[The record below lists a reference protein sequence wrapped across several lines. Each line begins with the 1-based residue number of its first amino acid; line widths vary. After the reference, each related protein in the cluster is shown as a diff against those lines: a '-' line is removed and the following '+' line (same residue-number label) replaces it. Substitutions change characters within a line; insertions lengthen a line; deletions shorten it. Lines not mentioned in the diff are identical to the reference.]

1 MSTPEKAE
9 AIAFNGISWQ
19 NKDYY
24 YYDKGKVYLW
34 GYYTDESR
42 GLTYEHK
49 WGGAG
54 GAYWADPRPRYEE
67 DIFWNNQDVVGDREM
82 GTLAEWGFETY
93 WSEWDGSRINGN
105 AETGGNTD
113 VEYQR
118 KVTYWFRRFKNYPE
132 TKGVIA
138 WGESYASPD
147 GKVHWQRPGETMRV
161 QVNNFQDYPGWRIQL
176 DDYVNQNYI
185 QLVNKSGNIAKNY
198 AKLNNQSGAYEWLP
212 EVTMTNNWNGQ
223 SADKQSFYTQF
234 DVTITGG
241 ENDYRI
247 DTYAASAN
255 GKEVGYNS
263 SGEYIKIDNSAPS
276 GTWSSTATANVWT
289 NQNVVL
295 KFQPTDARSGVN
307 RWSYRT
313 STNDGATYSGY
324 SAIIYGDDAK
334 DFSVTTEGKNK
345 IISDL
350 SDNVSWYN
358 EGVPSE
364 AYWIDKTAPTANAV
378 ASSTAWTNADVTLSV
393 NSASDALSGFDRIT
407 LPNNSTTTNTSASQ
421 VVSANASY
429 TFAIRD
435 VAGNITNKTITVG
448 NIDKVAPTANN
459 VTASTTAWTNSNVTL
474 TLTGAADALSGFS
487 KIVLPDGTSTTN
499 TSASYS
505 ASTNGTYTFKVYDNA
520 GNVTNKS
527 ITVTNIDKVA
537 PTVTMPG
544 TIQNETTDY
553 FDVVATNVADAGS
566 GIDRVQFP
574 TWTSLNGQ
582 DDIQSSWTTNSAAS
596 GAGVGT
602 TYTYRVNRSAH
613 NWEFGDYNVHVYVY
627 DRAGNATSF
636 AMPVHN
642 KKDMTPP
649 NVTTAGND
657 PAWTTSKTIVVT
669 ASDDHTGLT
678 NITTPN
684 GTTIL
689 NTGKGVVSTQSH
701 VVNANG
707 NFVYSATDKYGNTTS
722 RAVTVSSVDTQAP
735 TGTEYGNPTGWTNA
749 NFDMGIKDI
758 VENQSG
764 YDHATLPNGT
774 TTTSTNPWQT
784 ISANGTYSYTLY
796 DKVGNSKTY
805 TEVVNKI
812 DKAAPTGTIT
822 ASPTNWTNGNVTL
835 TLNANDTGGSGV
847 YRIMDDSGAY
857 TVGAVDT
864 FVATA
869 NGTYDFTVYDNA
881 GNSKVVSYT
890 VSNID
895 KTSPGLTVTQNPSA
909 WTKGEVTLTGA
920 ASDSQSGLVS
930 IRETNT
936 GIYAGRNLIPNSK
949 PNQTSNLYGFAVR
962 TLSQHLVAGQTYVLT
977 INGRIDAQA
986 AADGKQLR
994 AFVWNNGWTSATSV
1008 PITSTTDTTTSIVY
1022 TPTVSGEHY
1031 FAAYLYTSGG
1041 SRLGNATLNWM
1052 KFESGS
1058 VFSGYTPAPEDSTTV
1073 AGNATFGISQNGTY
1087 TYRATDAVG
1096 NVKDT
1101 SINVTNIDKTAPGK
1115 PTIDLSTAAWT
1126 NGNVTFTITNG
1137 VDSQSGPDY
1146 TQYQVNGGAWTNYTG
1161 VVTLSADGK
1170 HVINARTTDKVGWT
1184 GATETKTASID
1195 KVAPTGAVTAST
1207 TAWTSGNVTL
1217 TINAAD
1223 VGGSGVYRIMDNA
1236 GVYTN
1241 GAVDT
1246 FVATANGTYNFTVYD
1261 NVGNSKVFS
1270 YTVTNI
1276 DKTGPTAN
1284 APTANP
1290 TTWTNGNVT
1299 ISLTGAADAGGGFK
1313 NIVLPDGTSTT
1324 STSAS
1329 YTAVNDGT
1337 YTFKVYDNVGN
1348 VTDKTIVISNIDRT
1362 LPTAT
1367 TYGNPTA
1374 WTNTNV
1380 DMGLINIVDVES
1392 GYDRT
1397 RLPNGTNSTSTNPW
1411 QTITGNGTYSFVL
1424 YDKAGNSQTYT
1435 EVVTKIDKAAPT
1447 GVITAS
1453 PTAWTNGNV
1462 TLTLNAADTGG
1473 SGVYRIKDHSGNY
1486 TTGSVDTFVAT
1497 ANGTYNFTVY
1507 DNAGNSTIVSYAVTN
1522 IDKTAPTANNP
1533 TASTTAWTNGT
1544 VTLSLTGAAD
1554 TGGSGF
1560 NKIVLPN
1567 GTAVTTTTASQTVS
1581 VNGTYSFDVYDNA
1594 GNVTTKSIT
1603 VSNIDKAAPTGVITA
1618 SPTAWTNGNV
1628 TLTLNAADT
1637 GGSGVYR
1644 IKDQTGNFTTGS
1656 VDTFVA
1662 TANGTY
1668 NFTVYDNAGNSQ
1680 VVSYAVSNI
1689 DTGLPSA
1696 TIGQSQT
1703 SWTKELVDVN
1713 LAATDSL
1720 SGVKSIEQTN
1730 ADAYAGRN
1738 LAKKSNQ
1745 FNTGSSAAGITR
1757 SLTPEGYLSITAD
1770 SGNGNWVYGWAKDV
1784 SGIENLLNEGDTFTV
1799 SFTMKSADT
1808 TKIPNIYIKSGM
1820 GYYAM
1825 SGKLS
1830 NEFSTVSYTGTWK
1843 DLNAIQPHLGMS
1855 GVTGTV
1861 IIKDWKIEKGTG
1873 TPWSQAPEDVATVGG
1888 KAAFSISQNG
1898 TYDYKVS
1905 DNAGNEINK
1914 SVTIS
1919 NIDLVD
1925 PTLSLSPSTTGWT
1938 NSNVLVTAVSTDSQ
1952 SGALLIGQAAGASEN
1967 LVRMSDWNNYYGSA
1981 IKTALTDDSLSFT
1994 GSTGF
1999 DGIHLTS
2006 VAADEDYLLSFDMT
2020 KESGNITKIGGHI
2033 ALSSL
2038 SEVWI
2043 DGVKQSGSFAGGI
2056 TYPNDSLTHHVV
2068 VRFNSRVST
2077 SDRRV
2082 FIQPNRGGTAAAYE
2096 VTIANTSL
2104 ITGDFAGG
2112 ASAFFTI
2119 TDNGTHTYRSVDAA
2133 GNSSYK
2139 EIVVGNIDKIAPDA
2153 TVVADTTAW
2162 TNQNVT
2168 LSLSASDLGVS
2179 GYYRTKLPNGAYT
2192 SATTFDYSVSGNG
2205 SQTFIIYDR
2214 AGNSKAVVYN
2224 VTNIDKT
2231 LPGGTVAPNTTAWTK
2246 GPVTLTFSGTDAGG
2260 SGVDYVLD
2268 NESNK
2273 TIGANDSYVISSNG
2287 TYNFTVFD
2295 KAGNSKVVS
2304 YTASN
2309 IDLTAP
2315 GKPTIDLSTAAWTNG
2330 NVTFTITP
2338 GTDSQS
2344 GVAYTQYQIDGGAW
2358 TNYTGVVTIST
2369 NGKHVINAR
2378 TTDNVGWTGVTET
2391 KTASID
2397 KVVPTAGIS
2406 VNTSWTNAASVAA
2419 TLTAS
2424 DADSG
2429 LSSVKYQLSGATTKA
2444 ETTATTGDVITIA
2457 NEGQTTI
2464 TLVATDAVGQTTTT
2478 TKVVKID
2485 RTAPVFSAASISNV
2499 TESGFDVT
2507 VTVTDGLSGV
2517 NNVNLPIW
2525 RSGNY
2530 SGMKTFPHTG
2540 QGNGTHTYH
2549 VDMADIGA
2557 GADYVYIGKHVT
2569 DNAGNSAFA
2578 GDASFKLDVTA
2589 PNLAISQADAAVW
2602 TNKDVTVSSVSSD
2615 NFNGVEKLTIAGNST
2630 TKTTDVFAKP
2640 KILSVSL
2647 ASRSTVSY
2655 LIAKGYDVTVDT
2667 TVTTLAQLSGYDII
2681 LSDGQAWSADKASLL
2696 NQAFAAGYRIY
2707 STGNDTAS
2715 GAIHPVTT
2723 SSAGSGSF
2731 TLTQYANTSHVES
2744 GDYDNIMKYYD
2755 GATETDGGQ
2764 LKVTAYPSDTRVLA
2778 TNTLYGTASL
2788 LYSVNNNGGKWIHL
2802 QGFGPHGTM
2811 SRRILDELMLGTK
2824 ATRQT
2829 YTEALT
2835 VASNGTYTVMA
2846 EDFFGNQTSQTITVS
2861 NIDKTLPGGTI
2872 TSSNTAFTNGN
2883 VTLTF
2888 AGTDAGGSGVD
2899 YVLDN
2904 ASNKTIGASDSYVVS
2919 SNGTYNFTIYDK
2931 AGNSKA
2937 VSYTVSN
2944 IDKSA
2949 PNATIASNV
2958 TGWTNQNVILTVS
2971 PSDIGVSGYYRTL
2984 LPNGTYST
2992 TANPTYTATGNG
3004 AQTFVIYD
3012 NAGNSTT
3019 VTYTVGN
3026 IDKTL
3031 PGGTIAPSTTAW
3043 TNADVTLT
3051 LNATDVGGSGVDRV
3065 MNPSGVVTSGATAN
3079 FTATTNGT
3087 FSFTVYDKA
3096 GNTKVVTYVV
3106 ANIDKIKPVYTGN
3119 IAIANVTQDY
3129 FDVVITNVTDAHS
3142 GMNRVQF
3149 PTWTNADGQDDLG
3162 DWWSTTEY
3170 KGSVST
3176 TTYTYRVQRSSHKE
3190 EFGLY
3195 NVHIYMFD
3203 NAGNYITA
3211 ATSYVLRDQ
3220 VFPLVDSI
3228 TGNPTT
3234 WTNQNATLTVNGHDE
3249 HTGVKSITLPD
3260 GTVVAT
3266 NSAKGANATANY
3278 TVSDNGSYTF
3288 KITDMYDNVTTQTV
3302 TVSKIDKVLP
3312 SATTQGN
3319 PVNWTNQNQTL
3330 TITGSDAGGSGFK
3343 QIKLPSGVIVTG
3355 SSATYTVSQNG
3366 SYSFVV
3372 YDNAGN
3378 SRTISEQVTKIDK
3391 EAPGGGIQ
3399 GNPVSWTNKDATLT
3413 LNAADTGGAGVKGV
3427 YLPNGTFVTTTSI
3440 ASYVATQNGTYT
3452 FKTVDFAGN
3461 ETSVSVT
3468 VTKIDKVAP
3477 TIASVGGNPTQWSNQ
3492 SQTLRV
3498 TGTDALSGV
3507 TSIKRPDNTVINGVV
3522 TDYTVHQNG
3531 GYVFILTDAAG
3542 NSATYTVD
3550 VTKIDKGN
3558 PSQSSVNISVNN
3570 SQQ

>member
-1 MSTPEKAE
+1 MLNKKMKRSLSCAFLLSAALCFMSTPEKAE
-9 AIAFNGISWQ
+9 AIYFNGISRQ
-19 NKDYY
+19 DTNYY
-24 YYDKGKVYLW
+24 YYDSGYVYLW
-34 GYYTDESR
+34 GYKNLRPGDHEWR
-42 GLTYEHK
+42 GYTYENG
-49 WGGAG
+49 WG
-54 GAYWADPRPRYEE
+54 YWTDPRPTFE
-67 DIFWNNQDVVGDREM
+67 DKILWSNLDVIGDREI
-82 GTLAEWGFETY
+82 GTLADWGFETY
-93 WSEWDGSRINGN
+93 DSRWAGTRFDGNW
-105 AETGGNTD
+105 ATGGDTN

-118 KVTYWFRRFKNYPE
+118 KAAYNFRRWKNYPE
-132 TKGVIA
+132 TRDVSM
-138 WGESYASPD
+138 WNNPYNSPD
-147 GKVHWQRPGETMRV
+147 GVSHWMKPGQTIMV
-161 QVNNFQDYPGWRIQL
+161 QVNNFQDYPGTQIML
-176 DDYVNQNYI
+176 NDYVDVNYI
-185 QLVNKSGNIAKNY
+185 QIINDEGGVARNY
-198 AKLNNQSGAYEWLP
+198 ATHYGGSGVEAVLSNL
-212 EVTMTNNWNGQ
+212 TMTHHWTGRHPNVEWMA
-223 SADKQSFYTQF
+223 SQF
-234 DVTITGG
+234 KVTITGG
-241 ENDYRI
+241 DEDYRI
-247 DTYAASAN
+247 QTLARSAN
-255 GKEVGYNS
+255 GKGTGFNNS
-263 SGEYIKIDNSAPS
+263 TQVIKIDGTQPS
-276 GTWSSTATANVWT
+276 GGWSSSATPNVWT
-289 NQNVVL
+289 NQNVEL
-295 KFQPTDARSGVN
+295 TFNPSDARSGVAA
-307 RWSYRT
+307 WSYLM
-313 STNDGATYSGY
+313 STNNGASYGSRSG
-324 SAIIYGDDAK
+324 IIYGD
-334 DFSVTTEGKNK
+334 VTKTFTLASEGKIK
-345 IISDL
+345 FSSDVT
-350 SDNVSWYN
+350 DNVMNYN
-358 EGVPSE
+358 GDVSSQS
-364 AYWIDKTAPTANAV
+364 YWIDKTAPTANAV
-378 ASSTAWTNADVTLSV
+378 AASTTSWTNADVTISV
-393 NSASDALSGFDRIT
+393 SGAADALSGFDQIS
-407 LPNNSTTTNTSASQ
+407 LPNGTSTKSTSANQ
-421 VVSANASY
+421 LVSANGNY
-429 TFAIRD
+429 TFAIKD
-435 VAGNITNKTITVG
+435 VAGNVTNKTVSIA

-487 KIVLPDGTSTTN
+487 KIVLPDGTSTTS

-505 ASTNGTYTFKVYDNA
+505 ASTNGTFTFKVYDNA

-537 PTVTMPG
+537 PTVTSPG
-544 TIQNETTDY
+544 TIQNETTDSY
-553 FDVVATNVADAGS
+553 DVIVSNVSDAGS

-574 TWTSLNGQ
+574 TWTTLNGQ

-596 GAGVGT
+596 GVGAGT
-602 TYTYRVNRSAH
+602 TYTYKVNRSAH
-613 NWEFGDYNVHVYVY
+613 NWEFGNYNVHVYVY
-627 DRAGNATSF
+627 DRAGNATAF
-636 AMPVHN
+636 AMPVHD

-649 NVTTAGND
+649 NVSTAGND
-657 PAWTTSKTIVVT
+657 PAWTTSKTIVVS
-669 ASDDHTGLT
+669 ASDEHTGLT

-722 RAVTVSSVDTQAP
+722 RTVTVSSVDTQAP
-735 TGTEYGNPTGWTNA
+735 TGTQYGNPTAWTNA
-749 NFDMGIKDI
+749 NFDMGIMDI
-758 VENQSG
+758 VESQSG
-764 YDHATLPNGT
+764 YDHAKLPNGT

-784 ISANGTYSYTLY
+784 ISSNGTYSFILY

-805 TEVVNKI
+805 TQVVTKI
-812 DKAAPTGTIT
+812 DKATPTGTIT
-822 ASPTNWTNGNVTL
+822 ASPSAWTNGNVTL
-835 TLNANDTGGSGV
+835 TLNASDTGGSGV
-847 YRIMDDSGAY
+847 YRIMDDSGVY
-857 TVGAVDT
+857 TVGATDT

-890 VSNID
+890 VTNID
-895 KTSPGLTVTQNPSA
+895 KTSPGLTVTQNPST

-949 PNQTSNLYGFAVR
+949 PNESSNAYGFASR
-962 TLSQHLVAGQTYVLT
+962 TLSQYLVAGQTYVLT

-986 AADGKQLR
+986 AADGKELR
-994 AFVWNNGWTSATSV
+994 AFVWNAGWTSATSV
-1008 PITSTTDTTTSIVY
+1008 PITSTTDTTTSVVY

-1031 FAAYLYTSGG
+1031 FAAYLYTNGG
-1041 SRLGNATLNWM
+1041 SRLGKATLNWM

-1073 AGNATFGISQNGTY
+1073 AGNATFGVSQNGTY

-1096 NVKDT
+1096 NVRDT

-1137 VDSQSGPDY
+1137 IDSQSGPDY
-1146 TQYQVNGGAWTNYTG
+1146 TQYQINGGAWTNYTG
-1161 VVTLSADGK
+1161 MVTLSANGN
-1170 HVINARTTDKVGWT
+1170 HVVNARTIDKVGWT

-1195 KVAPTGAVTAST
+1195 KVAPTGAITAST
-1207 TAWTSGNVTL
+1207 TAWTNGNVTL
-1217 TINAAD
+1217 TLNAAD
-1223 VGGSGVYRIMDNA
+1223 AGGSGVYRIMDNA
-1236 GVYTN
+1236 GAYTN

-1246 FVATANGTYNFTVYD
+1246 FVATANGTYNFTIFD
-1261 NVGNSKVFS
+1261 NVGNSKVVS

-1276 DKTGPTAN
+1276 DKSGPTAN

-1299 ISLTGAADAGGGFK
+1299 ISLTGAADAGSGFK

-1329 YTAVNDGT
+1329 YTAVNNGT

-1348 VTDKTIVISNIDRT
+1348 VTDKSIVISNIDRV

-1367 TYGNPTA
+1367 SYGNPTA

-1380 DMGLINIVDVES
+1380 DIGLINIVDVNS

-1397 RLPNGTNSTSTNPW
+1397 KLPNGTNSTSTNPW

-1473 SGVYRIKDHSGNY
+1473 SGVYRIKDPSGAY
-1486 TTGSVDTFVAT
+1486 TTGAVDTFTVS
-1497 ANGTYNFTVY
+1497 ANGTYQFTVY
-1507 DNAGNSTIVSYAVTN
+1507 DNAGNSTAVSYT
-1522 IDKTAPTANNP
+1522 
-1533 TASTTAWTNGT
+1533 
-1544 VTLSLTGAAD
+1544 
-1554 TGGSGF
+1554 
-1560 NKIVLPN
+1560 
-1567 GTAVTTTTASQTVS
+1567 
-1581 VNGTYSFDVYDNA
+1581 
-1594 GNVTTKSIT
+1594 
-1603 VSNIDKAAPTGVITA
+1603 
-1618 SPTAWTNGNV
+1618 
-1628 TLTLNAADT
+1628 
-1637 GGSGVYR
+1637 
-1644 IKDQTGNFTTGS
+1644 
-1656 VDTFVA
+1656 
-1662 TANGTY
+1662 
-1668 NFTVYDNAGNSQ
+1668 
-1680 VVSYAVSNI
+1680 VSNI
-1689 DTGLPSA
+1689 DTGLPDA

-1713 LAATDSL
+1713 LDATDSF
-1720 SGVKSIEQTN
+1720 SGVKSLEQTN

-1738 LAKKSNQ
+1738 LAKNSNQ
-1745 FNTGSSAAGITR
+1745 FNAGSSADGITR
-1757 SLTPEGYLSITAD
+1757 SLTPEGYLAITAA

-1808 TKIPNIYIKSGM
+1808 TKIPTIYIKSGM

-1843 DLNAIQPHLGMS
+1843 DLNAIQPHIGMS

-1873 TPWSQAPEDVATVGG
+1873 TPWSPAPEDVATIGG

-1898 TYDYKVS
+1898 TYNYKVS

-1914 SVTIS
+1914 SITIS

-1925 PTLSLSPSTTGWT
+1925 PTLSLAPSTTGWT

-1952 SGALLIGQAAGASEN
+1952 SGALLIGQAAGTSEN
-1967 LVRMSDWNNYYGSA
+1967 IVRMSDWNNYYGSA
-1981 IKTALTDDSLSFT
+1981 IKTAMTDDSISFT
-1994 GSTGF
+1994 GSTGY

-2006 VAADEDYLLSFDMT
+2006 VAADEDYLLSFDIT
-2020 KESGNITKIGGHI
+2020 KESGNITNIGGHL

-2068 VRFNSRVST
+2068 VRFNSRVAT

-2082 FIQPNRGGTAAAYE
+2082 FIQPNRGGTASAYE

-2104 ITGDFAGG
+2104 ITGDFTGG

-2133 GNSSYK
+2133 GNSAYK

-2153 TVVADTTAW
+2153 TVVANTTAW

-2168 LSLSASDLGVS
+2168 LSISASDLGVS

-2192 SATTFDYSVSGNG
+2192 SATTFTYSVTGNG
-2205 SQTFIIYDR
+2205 NQAFTVYDR
-2214 AGNSKAVVYN
+2214 AGNSKVVTYN

-2231 LPGGTVAPNTTAWTK
+2231 LPGGTIVPSTTAWTK
-2246 GPVTLTFSGTDAGG
+2246 GPITLTFSGTDAGG
-2260 SGVDYVLD
+2260 SNVDYVLD
-2268 NESNK
+2268 HVSNK
-2273 TIGANDSYVISSNG
+2273 TIGASDSYVVSSNG

-2304 YTASN
+2304 YAVSN

-2330 NVTFTITP
+2330 NVTFTIIP

-2406 VNTSWTNAASVAA
+2406 VNTSWTNATSVAA

-2429 LSSVKYQLSGATTKA
+2429 LSNVKYQLSGATTKA

-2464 TLVATDAVGQTTTT
+2464 TLVATDNVGQTTTT

-2485 RTAPVFSAASISNV
+2485 RTAPVFTAASISNV

-2530 SGMKTFPHTG
+2530 SGMRTFPHTG

-2557 GADYVYIGKHVT
+2557 GADYVYIGKHLT

-2589 PNLAISQADAAVW
+2589 PNLAISQADATVW

-2655 LIAKGYDVTVDT
+2655 LISKGYDVTVDT

-2696 NQAFAAGYRIY
+2696 NQAYAAGYRIF

-2731 TLTQYANTSHVES
+2731 TLTQYTNTSHPEL

-2755 GATETDGGQ
+2755 GAAETDGGQ
-2764 LKVTAYPSDTRVLA
+2764 LEVTAFPSDTRVLA

-2811 SRRILDELMLGTK
+2811 SRRIVDELMLGTK

-2829 YTEALT
+2829 YAEALT
-2835 VASNGTYTVMA
+2835 VGSNGTYTVTA
-2846 EDFFGNQTSQTITVS
+2846 EDFFGNQTNQTITVS

-2971 PSDIGVSGYYRTL
+2971 PTDVGVSGYYRTL

-2992 TANPTYTATGNG
+2992 AANPTYTATGNG

-3026 IDKTL
+3026 VDKTL

-3051 LNATDVGGSGVDRV
+3051 LNASDVGGSGVDRV
-3065 MNPSGVVTSGATAN
+3065 MNPSGVVTSGATAS
-3079 FTATTNGT
+3079 FTATANGT

-3119 IAIANVTQDY
+3119 IAISNVTQDY
-3129 FDVVITNVTDAHS
+3129 FDVVITNVTDADS

-3149 PTWTNADGQDDLG
+3149 PTWTNANGQDDLG

-3170 KGSVST
+3170 KGTANT
-3176 TTYTYRVQRSSHKE
+3176 TTYTYRVQRSSHKD

-3211 ATSYVLRDQ
+3211 TTSYVLRDQ
-3220 VFPLVDSI
+3220 VFPIVDSI
-3228 TGNPTT
+3228 TGNPTV
-3234 WTNQNATLTVNGHDE
+3234 WTNQDVTLTVNGHDE
-3249 HTGVKSITLPD
+3249 HTGVKSITMPD
-3260 GTVVAT
+3260 GTIVAK

-3278 TVSDNGSYTF
+3278 TVSENGSYTF

-3302 TVSKIDKVLP
+3302 NVSKIDKILP
-3312 SATTQGN
+3312 SATTKGN
-3319 PVNWTNQNQTL
+3319 PVDWTNQNQTL

-3343 QIKLPSGVIVTG
+3343 QIKLPSGVIVAG

-3391 EAPGGGIQ
+3391 EAPGGGIL
-3399 GNPVSWTNKDATLT
+3399 GNPVNWTNKDATLT

-3427 YLPNGTFVTTTSI
+3427 YLPNGTFVSTTTT

-3452 FKTVDFAGN
+3452 FRTVDFAGN

-3477 TIASVGGNPTQWSNQ
+3477 TVASVGGNPTQWTNQ

-3507 TSIKRPDNTVINGVV
+3507 TAIKRPDNTVINGVV

-3531 GYVFILTDAAG
+3531 GYVFTLTDAAG

>member
-1 MSTPEKAE
+1 MLNKKIKRSLSCVLLLSAALCFMSTPEKAD
-9 AIAFNGISWQ
+9 AINFNGISDQ
-19 NKDYY
+19 NSDYY
-24 YYDKGKVYLW
+24 LYYGGKVYLW
-34 GYYTDESR
+34 GYYSDEER
-42 GLTYEHK
+42 GKTYENK
-49 WGGAG
+49 WGK
-54 GAYWADPRPRYEE
+54 WADPRPQYEN
-67 DIFWNNQDVVGDREM
+67 DTFWNNQDVVGDRSM
-82 GTLAEWGFETY
+82 GSLAEWGFETY

-105 AETGGNTD
+105 ADTGGNTN

-118 KVTYWFRRFKNYPE
+118 KATYWFKRFKNYPE
-132 TKGVIA
+132 TKGVLA
-138 WGESYASPD
+138 WGESYTSPD
-147 GKVHWQRPGETMRV
+147 GNVHWQRPGQTMRV
-161 QVNNFQDYPGWRIQL
+161 QVDNFQDYPGWRIQL
-176 DDYVNQNYI
+176 DDYVNLNYI
-185 QLVNKSGNIAKNY
+185 QLVNNSGNIAKNY
-198 AKLNNQSGAYEWLP
+198 ANIEGKTGAYEWLP

-223 SADKQSFYTQF
+223 SADKQWFYTQF

-263 SGEYIKIDNSAPS
+263 SGEYIKIDNSEPS
-276 GTWSSTATANVWT
+276 GIWSSTATENVWT

-295 KFQPTDARSGVN
+295 KFQPTDARSGVKK
-307 RWSYRT
+307 WSYRT
-313 STNDGATYSGY
+313 STNNGATYSGY
-324 SAIIYGDDAK
+324 SAIITGGDAK
-334 DFSVTTEGKNK
+334 DFTVTTEGKNI
-345 IISDL
+345 IISDI
-350 SDNVSWYN
+350 SDNVNWYN
-358 EGVPSE
+358 KGVPSE

-378 ASSTAWTNADVTLSV
+378 ASSTDWTNADVTLSV
-393 NSASDALSGFDRIT
+393 NSAADTLSGLDGIT
-407 LPNNSTTTNTSASQ
+407 LPNNTKTTSTSASQ

-435 VAGNITNKTITVG
+435 IAGNVTNKTITVG

-487 KIVLPDGTSTTN
+487 KIVLPDGTSTTS
-499 TSASYS
+499 TSATYS
-505 ASTNGTYTFKVYDNA
+505 AAANGTFTFKVYDKA

-527 ITVTNIDKVA
+527 ITVTNIDKIA

-574 TWTSLNGQ
+574 TWTTLNGQ

-596 GAGVGT
+596 GVGVGT

-613 NWEFGDYNVHVYVY
+613 NWEFGNYNVHVYVY
-627 DRAGNATSF
+627 DKAGNATSF
-636 AMPVHN
+636 EMPVHN

-649 NVTTAGND
+649 NVLTAGND
-657 PAWTTSKTIVVT
+657 PAWTTSKTIVVS
-669 ASDDHTGLT
+669 ASDEHTGLT
-678 NITTPN
+678 NIKTPN

-689 NTGKGVVSTQSH
+689 NTGKGVVSSQSH

-722 RAVTVSSVDTQAP
+722 RTVAVSSVDTQAP
-735 TGTEYGNPTGWTNA
+735 TGTEYGNPTAWTNA

-758 VENQSG
+758 VESQSG
-764 YDHATLPNGT
+764 YDHATLPNST

-784 ISANGTYSYTLY
+784 ITANGTYSFTLY

-805 TEVVNKI
+805 TEVVTKI

-835 TLNANDTGGSGV
+835 TLNANDTGGSGI
-847 YRIMDDSGAY
+847 YRIKDDAGNYTIGAS
-857 TVGAVDT
+857 DT
-864 FVATA
+864 FTVSA

-936 GIYAGRNLIPNSK
+936 GIYAGRNLIPKST
-949 PNQTSNLYGFAVR
+949 PNESSNLYGFAGR

-986 AADGKQLR
+986 KADGKELR
-994 AFVWNNGWTSATSV
+994 AYVWNNGWTSETSV
-1008 PITSTTDTTTSIVY
+1008 GISATTDTTTSIVY

-1031 FAAYLYTSGG
+1031 FAAYLFTSGG

-1058 VFSGYTPAPEDSTTV
+1058 EFSGYTPAPEDSIT
-1073 AGNATFGISQNGTY
+1073 ASGKATFGVSQNGTY
-1087 TYRATDAVG
+1087 TYRATDALG
-1096 NVKDT
+1096 NTKDT
-1101 SINVTNIDKTAPGK
+1101 SINITNIDKTAPIGTTYGN
-1115 PTIDLSTAAWT
+1115 PTEWTNKDFGIGLVDIVDNQSGYDYARLPNGTTMTGPNPWQTITANGTYIFTLYDKVGNPKTYTEVITKIDKAAPTANNATASTTAWT
-1126 NGNVTFTITNG
+1126 NGNVT
-1137 VDSQSGPDY
+1137 
-1146 TQYQVNGGAWTNYTG
+1146 
-1161 VVTLSADGK
+1161 L
-1170 HVINARTTDKVGWT
+1170 
-1184 GATETKTASID
+1184 
-1195 KVAPTGAVTAST
+1195 
-1207 TAWTSGNVTL
+1207 
-1217 TINAAD
+1217 
-1223 VGGSGVYRIMDNA
+1223 
-1236 GVYTN
+1236 
-1241 GAVDT
+1241 
-1246 FVATANGTYNFTVYD
+1246 
-1261 NVGNSKVFS
+1261 
-1270 YTVTNI
+1270 
-1276 DKTGPTAN
+1276 
-1284 APTANP
+1284 
-1290 TTWTNGNVT
+1290 
-1299 ISLTGAADAGGGFK
+1299 SLTGAADALSGFSH
-1313 NIVLPDGTSTT
+1313 IVLPDGVTT
-1324 STSAS
+1324 VTTTNAS
-1329 YTAVNDGT
+1329 YTATSNGT
-1337 YTFKVYDNVGN
+1337 YTFKVYDKAGN
-1348 VTDKTIVISNIDRT
+1348 VTNKSIGVSNIDK
-1362 LPTAT
+1362 LVPSAT
-1367 TYGNPTA
+1367 SYGNPTT
-1374 WTNTNV
+1374 WTNTDFGLGLV
-1380 DMGLINIVDVES
+1380 DIIDVDS
-1392 GYDRT
+1392 LYYRT
-1397 RLPNGTNSTSTNPW
+1397 KLPNGTYTTNWNPW
-1411 QTITGNGTYSFVL
+1411 QTITANGTYSFVV
-1424 YDKAGNSQTYT
+1424 YDNAGNSKTYT
-1435 EVVTKIDKAAPT
+1435 EVVTKIDKTAPT
-1447 GVITAS
+1447 GTVYGNPTAWTNTDFGIGLVDIVDSQSGYDYAKLPNGTTMTGSNPWQTITANGTYTFTLYDKVGNAKTYTEVVTKIDKVAPTGTITPS
-1453 PTAWTNGNV
+1453 TTAWTNGNV
-1462 TLTLNAADTGG
+1462 TLTLNAADTSG
-1473 SGVYRIKDHSGNY
+1473 SGVYRIKDHSGAY
-1486 TTGSVDTFVAT
+1486 TNGAVDTFVAT
-1497 ANGTYNFTVY
+1497 VNGIYNFTVY
-1507 DNAGNSTIVSYAVTN
+1507 DNVGNSKVLSYAVTN
-1522 IDKTAPTANNP
+1522 IDKTAPTVNNP

-1560 NKIVLPN
+1560 SKIVLPN

-1603 VSNIDKAAPTGVITA
+1603 VSNIDQAAPTGVVTA

-1644 IKDQTGNFTTGS
+1644 IKDHTGNYTTGS

-1668 NFTVYDNAGNSQ
+1668 NFTVYDNAGNSK
-1680 VVSYAVSNI
+1680 VLSYAV
-1689 DTGLPSA
+1689 T
-1696 TIGQSQT
+1696 
-1703 SWTKELVDVN
+1703 
-1713 LAATDSL
+1713 
-1720 SGVKSIEQTN
+1720 
-1730 ADAYAGRN
+1730 
-1738 LAKKSNQ
+1738 
-1745 FNTGSSAAGITR
+1745 
-1757 SLTPEGYLSITAD
+1757 
-1770 SGNGNWVYGWAKDV
+1770 
-1784 SGIENLLNEGDTFTV
+1784 
-1799 SFTMKSADT
+1799 
-1808 TKIPNIYIKSGM
+1808 
-1820 GYYAM
+1820 
-1825 SGKLS
+1825 
-1830 NEFSTVSYTGTWK
+1830 
-1843 DLNAIQPHLGMS
+1843 
-1855 GVTGTV
+1855 
-1861 IIKDWKIEKGTG
+1861 
-1873 TPWSQAPEDVATVGG
+1873 
-1888 KAAFSISQNG
+1888 
-1898 TYDYKVS
+1898 
-1905 DNAGNEINK
+1905 
-1914 SVTIS
+1914 
-1919 NIDLVD
+1919 
-1925 PTLSLSPSTTGWT
+1925 
-1938 NSNVLVTAVSTDSQ
+1938 
-1952 SGALLIGQAAGASEN
+1952 
-1967 LVRMSDWNNYYGSA
+1967 
-1981 IKTALTDDSLSFT
+1981 
-1994 GSTGF
+1994 
-1999 DGIHLTS
+1999 
-2006 VAADEDYLLSFDMT
+2006 
-2020 KESGNITKIGGHI
+2020 
-2033 ALSSL
+2033 
-2038 SEVWI
+2038 
-2043 DGVKQSGSFAGGI
+2043 
-2056 TYPNDSLTHHVV
+2056 
-2068 VRFNSRVST
+2068 
-2077 SDRRV
+2077 
-2082 FIQPNRGGTAAAYE
+2082 
-2096 VTIANTSL
+2096 
-2104 ITGDFAGG
+2104 
-2112 ASAFFTI
+2112 
-2119 TDNGTHTYRSVDAA
+2119 
-2133 GNSSYK
+2133 
-2139 EIVVGNIDKIAPDA
+2139 NIDKTAPTA
-2153 TVVADTTAW
+2153 NNPTASTTAW
-2162 TNQNVT
+2162 TNGTVTLSLTGAADTGGSGFSKIVLPNGTAVTTTTASQTVSVNGTYSFNVYDNAGNVTTKSITVSNIDQAAPTGVITASPTAWTNGNVT

-2192 SATTFDYSVSGNG
+2192 SATTFDYSVTGNG
-2205 SQTFIIYDR
+2205 AQTFVIYDN
-2214 AGNSKAVVYN
+2214 AGNSTTVTHN
-2224 VTNIDKT
+2224 VGNIDKT
-2231 LPGGTVAPNTTAWTK
+2231 LPGGTIAPSTTAWTK
-2246 GPVTLTFSGTDAGG
+2246 GPITLTFSGTDAGG
-2260 SGVDYVLD
+2260 SNVDYVLD
-2268 NESNK
+2268 HASNK
-2273 TIGANDSYVISSNG
+2273 TIGASDSYVVSSNG
-2287 TYNFTVFD
+2287 TYQFTVFD

-2304 YTASN
+2304 YAVSN

-2330 NVTFTITP
+2330 NVTFTIIP
-2338 GTDSQS
+2338 GTDNQS

-2397 KVVPTAGIS
+2397 KVVPTADIS

-2429 LSSVKYQLSGATTKA
+2429 IATVTYQLSGATTKA
-2444 ETTATTGDVITIA
+2444 ATTVTSGDVISIV

-2485 RTAPVFSAASISNV
+2485 RTAPVFTSASISNV

-2507 VTVTDGLSGV
+2507 VTVTDGISGV

-2589 PNLAISQADAAVW
+2589 PTLAISQADTTVW

-2615 NFNGVEKLTIAGNST
+2615 NFNGVETLTIAGNST

-2640 KILSVSL
+2640 KILSVSA

-2681 LSDGQAWSADKASLL
+2681 LSDGQAWAADNASLL
-2696 NQAFAAGYRIY
+2696 NQAYAAGYRIF

-2731 TLTQYANTSHVES
+2731 TLTQYANTDHVEL

-2755 GATETDGGQ
+2755 GAMEADGGQ
-2764 LKVTAYPSDTRVLA
+2764 LQVTAYPSDTRVLA

-2835 VASNGTYTVMA
+2835 VASNGTYTVTA
-2846 EDFFGNQTSQTITVS
+2846 EDFFGNKTNQTITVS

-2904 ASNKTIGASDSYVVS
+2904 ASNKTIGAIDSYVVS
-2919 SNGTYNFTIYDK
+2919 SNGTYHFTIYDK

-2971 PSDIGVSGYYRTL
+2971 PTDVGVSGYYRTL

-2992 TANPTYTATGNG
+2992 AANPTFTVSGNG
-3004 AQTFVIYD
+3004 NQTFVIYD

-3019 VTYTVGN
+3019 VTYNVGN

-3043 TNADVTLT
+3043 MNADVTLT

-3065 MNPSGVVTSGATAN
+3065 MNPSGVVTSGATAS

-3106 ANIDKIKPVYTGN
+3106 ANIDKIKPDYTGN
-3119 IAIANVTQDY
+3119 IAITNVTQDY
-3129 FDVVITNVTDAHS
+3129 FDVVITNVSDAQS

-3149 PTWTNADGQDDLG
+3149 PTWTNANGQDDLG

-3170 KGSVST
+3170 KGSEST
-3176 TTYTYRVQRSSHKE
+3176 TTYTYRVQRSSHKD

-3195 NVHIYMFD
+3195 NVHIYLFD
-3203 NAGNYITA
+3203 NAGNYITV

-3228 TGNPTT
+3228 TGNPTI

-3278 TVSDNGSYTF
+3278 TVSANGSYTF

-3302 TVSKIDKVLP
+3302 NVSKIDKVLP

-3343 QIKLPSGVIVTG
+3343 QIKLPSGVIVSG

-3391 EAPGGGIQ
+3391 ETPGGGIT
-3399 GNPVSWTNKDATLT
+3399 GNPVNWTNQNATLT

-3427 YLPNGTFVTTTSI
+3427 YLPNGTFVTTTSV

-3461 ETSVSVT
+3461 ETSVSAT

-3477 TIASVGGNPTQWSNQ
+3477 TVASVGGNPMQWTNV
-3492 SQTLRV
+3492 SQVLRV
-3498 TGTDALSGV
+3498 TGADGLSGMA
-3507 TSIKRPDNTVINGVV
+3507 SIKRPDNSVV
-3522 TDYTVHQNG
+3522 TGAMADYTVHQNG
-3531 GYVFILTDAAG
+3531 SYVFVLTDVAG
-3542 NSATYTVD
+3542 NSATHTVD

-3558 PSQSSVNISVNN
+3558 PSQSSVNISVTN

>member
-1 MSTPEKAE
+1 MLNKKIKRSLSCVLLLSAALCFMSTPEKAE

-19 NKDYY
+19 DNDYY

-34 GYYTDESR
+34 GYYTNESR

-49 WGGAG
+49 WNGAG
-54 GAYWADPRPRYEE
+54 GAYWADPRPKYEE
-67 DIFWNNQDVVGDREM
+67 DIFWNNQDVVGNREM

-118 KVTYWFRRFKNYPE
+118 KATYWFRRFKNYPE
-132 TKGVIA
+132 TKGVTA
-138 WGESYASPD
+138 WGESYTSPD
-147 GKVHWQRPGETMRV
+147 GNVHWQRPGQTMRV
-161 QVNNFQDYPGWRIQL
+161 QVDNYQDFPGWRIQL
-176 DDYVNQNYI
+176 DDYVKINYI
-185 QLVNKSGNIAKNY
+185 QLVNNSGGIAKNY
-198 AKLNNQSGAYEWLP
+198 SNFSTGKNGVYEWLP
-212 EVTMTNNWNGQ
+212 EVTMTHNWTGQ
-223 SADKQSFYTQF
+223 SEDKLWLYSQF

-247 DTYAASAN
+247 ETYAASVN

-276 GTWSSTATANVWT
+276 GIWSSTVAANVWT

-307 RWSYRT
+307 KWSYRT
-313 STNDGATYSGY
+313 STDNGATYSGY
-324 SAIIYGDDAK
+324 SAIINGGGAK

-345 IISDL
+345 IISDI
-350 SDNVSWYN
+350 SDNVNWYN
-358 EGVPSE
+358 AGVSSE
-364 AYWIDKTAPTANAV
+364 SYWIDKTAPTANAV
-378 ASSTAWTNADVTLSV
+378 ASSTTWTNADVTLSV
-393 NSASDALSGFDRIT
+393 NSVSDALSGFDRIT

-435 VAGNITNKTITVG
+435 VAGNVTNKTITVG

-459 VTASTTAWTNSNVTL
+459 VTASTTAWTNGNVTL

-487 KIVLPDGTSTTN
+487 KIVLPDGTSTTS

-505 ASTNGTYTFKVYDNA
+505 ASTNGTFTFKVYDNA

-527 ITVTNIDKVA
+527 ITVNNIDKVA
-537 PTVTMPG
+537 PSVTNPG
-544 TIQNETTDY
+544 TIQNETTDS
-553 FDVVATNVADAGS
+553 FDVIVSNVADAGS

-574 TWTSLNGQ
+574 TWTTLNGQ

-596 GAGVGT
+596 GVGVGT
-602 TYTYRVNRSAH
+602 TYTYKVNRSAH
-613 NWEFGDYNVHVYVY
+613 NGEFGDYNVHVYVY
-627 DRAGNATSF
+627 DKAGNVTSF

-649 NVTTAGND
+649 NVLTAGND
-657 PAWTTSKTIVVT
+657 PAWTTSKTIVVS
-669 ASDDHTGLT
+669 ASDEHTGLT

-689 NTGKGVVSTQSH
+689 NTGKGVVSSQSH
-701 VVNANG
+701 VVNTNG

-722 RAVTVSSVDTQAP
+722 RTVTVSSVDTQAP
-735 TGTEYGNPTGWTNA
+735 TGTEYGNPTAWTNTD
-749 NFDMGIKDI
+749 FGLGLVDI
-758 VENQSG
+758 VDTQSG
-764 YDHATLPNGT
+764 YDYAKLPNGT
-774 TTTSTNPWQT
+774 TMTGPNPWQT
-784 ISANGTYSYTLY
+784 ITANGTYSFTLY

-805 TEVVNKI
+805 TEVVTKI

-835 TLNANDTGGSGV
+835 TLNANDTGGSGI
-847 YRIMDDSGAY
+847 YRIKDDAGNYTTGAS
-857 TVGAVDT
+857 DT
-864 FVATA
+864 FTVSA

-895 KTSPGLTVTQNPSA
+895 KTSPGLTVTQNPST

-936 GIYAGRNLIPNSK
+936 GIYAGRNLIPDSK
-949 PNQTSNLYGFAVR
+949 PNQSSNLYGFAGR

-986 AADGKQLR
+986 KADGKELR
-994 AFVWNNGWTSATSV
+994 AYVWNNGWTSATSV
-1008 PITSTTDTTTSIVY
+1008 GISATTDTTTSIVY

-1031 FAAYLYTSGG
+1031 FAAYLFTSGG

-1058 VFSGYTPAPEDSTTV
+1058 VFSGYTSAPEDSTTV
-1073 AGNATFGISQNGTY
+1073 AGNATFGVSQNGTF

-1096 NVKDT
+1096 NVRDT
-1101 SINVTNIDKTAPGK
+1101 SINVTNIDKTAPIGTTYGN
-1115 PTIDLSTAAWT
+1115 PTAWTNTDFGLGLVDIEDNQSGYDYARLPNGTTMTGPNPWQTITANGTYSFTLYDKVGNTKTYTEVITKIDKVAPTANNATASTTSWTNDNVTLSLTGAADALSGFSHIVLPDGVTTVTTTNASYTATSNGTYTFRVYDRAGNVTNKSIVVSNIDKVVPTATSYGNPTAWTNTDFGIGLIDIVDVDSLYYRTKLPNGTYTTHWNPWQTITANGTYSFVVYDNAGNSKTYTEVVTKIDKTAPTGTVYGNPTAWTNTDFGIGLVDIVDSQSGYDYAKLPNGTTMTGSNPWQTITANGTYTFTLYDKVGNAKTYTEVVTKIDKVAPTGTITPSTTAWT
-1126 NGNVTFTITNG
+1126 NGNVTL
-1137 VDSQSGPDY
+1137 
-1146 TQYQVNGGAWTNYTG
+1146 
-1161 VVTLSADGK
+1161 TLD
-1170 HVINARTTDKVGWT
+1170 
-1184 GATETKTASID
+1184 
-1195 KVAPTGAVTAST
+1195 
-1207 TAWTSGNVTL
+1207 
-1217 TINAAD
+1217 AAD
-1223 VGGSGVYRIMDNA
+1223 ASGSGVYRIKDHSGA
-1236 GVYTN
+1236 YTN

-1246 FVATANGTYNFTVYD
+1246 FVATVNGIYNFTVYD
-1261 NVGNSKVFS
+1261 NVGNSKVLS
-1270 YTVTNI
+1270 YAVTNI
-1276 DKTGPTAN
+1276 DKT
-1284 APTANP
+1284 APTANNP
-1290 TTWTNGNVT
+1290 TASTTAWTNGTVT
-1299 ISLTGAADAGGGFK
+1299 LSLTGAADTGGSGFSK
-1313 NIVLPDGTSTT
+1313 IV
-1324 STSAS
+1324 
-1329 YTAVNDGT
+1329 
-1337 YTFKVYDNVGN
+1337 
-1348 VTDKTIVISNIDRT
+1348 
-1362 LPTAT
+1362 
-1367 TYGNPTA
+1367 
-1374 WTNTNV
+1374 
-1380 DMGLINIVDVES
+1380 
-1392 GYDRT
+1392 
-1397 RLPNGTNSTSTNPW
+1397 LPNGTAVTTTTAS
-1411 QTITGNGTYSFVL
+1411 QTVSVNGTYSFNV
-1424 YDKAGNSQTYT
+1424 YDNAGN
-1435 EVVTKIDKAAPT
+1435 VTTKSITVSNIDQAAPT
-1447 GVITAS
+1447 GVVTAS

-1473 SGVYRIKDHSGNY
+1473 SGVYRIKDHTGNY

-1507 DNAGNSTIVSYAVTN
+1507 DNAGNSQVVSYAVTN

-1560 NKIVLPN
+1560 SKIVLPNGTAVTTTTASQTVSVNGTYSFNVYDNAGNVTTKSITVSNIDQAAPTGVVTASPTAWTNGNVTLTLNAADTGGSGVYRIKDHTGNYTTGSVDTFVATANGTYNFTVYDNAGNSQVISYAVTNIDKTAPTANNPTASTTAWTNGTVTLSLTGAADTGGSGFSKIVLPN

-1603 VSNIDKAAPTGVITA
+1603 VSNIDQAAPTGVITA
-1618 SPTAWTNGNV
+1618 SPTAWTNG
-1628 TLTLNAADT
+1628 
-1637 GGSGVYR
+1637 
-1644 IKDQTGNFTTGS
+1644 
-1656 VDTFVA
+1656 
-1662 TANGTY
+1662 
-1668 NFTVYDNAGNSQ
+1668 
-1680 VVSYAVSNI
+1680 
-1689 DTGLPSA
+1689 
-1696 TIGQSQT
+1696 
-1703 SWTKELVDVN
+1703 
-1713 LAATDSL
+1713 
-1720 SGVKSIEQTN
+1720 
-1730 ADAYAGRN
+1730 
-1738 LAKKSNQ
+1738 
-1745 FNTGSSAAGITR
+1745 
-1757 SLTPEGYLSITAD
+1757 
-1770 SGNGNWVYGWAKDV
+1770 
-1784 SGIENLLNEGDTFTV
+1784 
-1799 SFTMKSADT
+1799 
-1808 TKIPNIYIKSGM
+1808 
-1820 GYYAM
+1820 
-1825 SGKLS
+1825 
-1830 NEFSTVSYTGTWK
+1830 
-1843 DLNAIQPHLGMS
+1843 
-1855 GVTGTV
+1855 
-1861 IIKDWKIEKGTG
+1861 
-1873 TPWSQAPEDVATVGG
+1873 
-1888 KAAFSISQNG
+1888 
-1898 TYDYKVS
+1898 
-1905 DNAGNEINK
+1905 
-1914 SVTIS
+1914 
-1919 NIDLVD
+1919 
-1925 PTLSLSPSTTGWT
+1925 
-1938 NSNVLVTAVSTDSQ
+1938 
-1952 SGALLIGQAAGASEN
+1952 
-1967 LVRMSDWNNYYGSA
+1967 
-1981 IKTALTDDSLSFT
+1981 
-1994 GSTGF
+1994 
-1999 DGIHLTS
+1999 
-2006 VAADEDYLLSFDMT
+2006 
-2020 KESGNITKIGGHI
+2020 
-2033 ALSSL
+2033 
-2038 SEVWI
+2038 
-2043 DGVKQSGSFAGGI
+2043 
-2056 TYPNDSLTHHVV
+2056 
-2068 VRFNSRVST
+2068 
-2077 SDRRV
+2077 
-2082 FIQPNRGGTAAAYE
+2082 
-2096 VTIANTSL
+2096 
-2104 ITGDFAGG
+2104 
-2112 ASAFFTI
+2112 
-2119 TDNGTHTYRSVDAA
+2119 
-2133 GNSSYK
+2133 
-2139 EIVVGNIDKIAPDA
+2139 
-2153 TVVADTTAW
+2153 
-2162 TNQNVT
+2162 NVT

-2192 SATTFDYSVSGNG
+2192 SATTFDYSVTGNG
-2205 SQTFIIYDR
+2205 AQTFVIYDN
-2214 AGNSKAVVYN
+2214 AGNSTTVTHN
-2224 VTNIDKT
+2224 VGNIDKT
-2231 LPGGTVAPNTTAWTK
+2231 LPGGTIAPSTTAWTK
-2246 GPVTLTFSGTDAGG
+2246 GPITLTFSGTDAGG
-2260 SGVDYVLD
+2260 SNVDYVLD
-2268 NESNK
+2268 HASNK
-2273 TIGANDSYVISSNG
+2273 TIGASDSYVVSSNG
-2287 TYNFTVFD
+2287 TYQFTVFD

-2304 YTASN
+2304 YAVSN

-2330 NVTFTITP
+2330 NVTFTIIP
-2338 GTDSQS
+2338 GTDNQS

-2397 KVVPTAGIS
+2397 KVVPTADIS

-2429 LSSVKYQLSGATTKA
+2429 IATVTYQLSGATTKA
-2444 ETTATTGDVITIA
+2444 ATTVTSGDVISIV

-2485 RTAPVFSAASISNV
+2485 RTAPVFSAASISNA

-2507 VTVTDGLSGV
+2507 VTVTDGISGV

-2589 PNLAISQADAAVW
+2589 PTLSISQADTTVW

-2615 NFNGVEKLTIAGNST
+2615 NFNGVETLTIAGNST

-2667 TVTTLAQLSGYDII
+2667 TVTTLAQLSDYDII
-2681 LSDGQAWSADKASLL
+2681 LSDGQVWSADKASLL

-2731 TLTQYANTSHVES
+2731 TLTQYANTDHVEL

-2755 GATETDGGQ
+2755 GAMETDGGQ
-2764 LKVTAYPSDTRVLA
+2764 LQVTAYPSDTRVLA

-2811 SRRILDELMLGTK
+2811 SRRILDELMLGTQ

-2835 VASNGTYTVMA
+2835 VASNGTYTVTA
-2846 EDFFGNQTSQTITVS
+2846 EDFFGNQTNQTITVS

-2904 ASNKTIGASDSYVVS
+2904 ASNKTIGASDSYVVT
-2919 SNGTYNFTIYDK
+2919 SNGTYVFTIFDK

-2937 VSYTVSN
+2937 VPYTVSN

-2971 PSDIGVSGYYRTL
+2971 PADVGVSGYYRTL

-2992 TANPTYTATGNG
+2992 LANPTYTVTGNG

-3012 NAGNSTT
+3012 NAGNNTT
-3019 VTYTVGN
+3019 VTYNVGN

-3043 TNADVTLT
+3043 TNVDVTLT

-3065 MNPSGVVTSGATAN
+3065 MNPSGVVTSGTTAS

-3119 IAIANVTQDY
+3119 IAITNVTQDY
-3129 FDVVITNVTDAHS
+3129 FDVVITNVTDAQS

-3176 TTYTYRVQRSSHKE
+3176 TTYTYRVQRSSHKD

-3266 NSAKGANATANY
+3266 NSAKGANATADY

-3330 TITGSDAGGSGFK
+3330 TITGSDVGGSGFK
-3343 QIKLPSGVIVTG
+3343 QIKLPSGVIVSG

-3391 EAPGGGIQ
+3391 ETPGGGIT
-3399 GNPVSWTNKDATLT
+3399 GNPVNWTNQNATLT

-3427 YLPNGTFVTTTSI
+3427 YLPNGTFVTTTST

-3461 ETSVSVT
+3461 ETSVSAT

-3477 TIASVGGNPTQWSNQ
+3477 TVASVGGNPMQWTNV
-3492 SQTLRV
+3492 SQVLRV
-3498 TGTDALSGV
+3498 TGADGLSGMA
-3507 TSIKRPDNTVINGVV
+3507 SIKRPDNSVV
-3522 TDYTVHQNG
+3522 TGAVADYTVHQNG
-3531 GYVFILTDAAG
+3531 GYVFTLTDAAG
-3542 NSATYTVD
+3542 NSTTYTVD

-3558 PSQSSVNISVNN
+3558 PSQSSVNISVTN